1 MSGPIPAVWDQHQHA
16 RHLHAVVSP
25 WSLHSLHACS
35 VTVSGVSEGGW
46 VFCGVERDAL
56 GVWTGPYTTIQGGSL
71 RQLSVFSGDDCNVEF
86 EVQHD
91 GTATGIEI
99 VYNTRAD

>member
-1 MSGPIPAVWDQHQHA
+1 MSGPLWDQHQHA
-16 RHLHAVVSP
+16 RHLHGCFT
-25 WSLHSLHACS
+25 LIYEHSLHACS
-35 VTVSGVSEGGW
+35 ITVSGVSEGGW

-71 RQLSVFSGDDCNVEF
+71 RQLSGFSGDDCNVEF